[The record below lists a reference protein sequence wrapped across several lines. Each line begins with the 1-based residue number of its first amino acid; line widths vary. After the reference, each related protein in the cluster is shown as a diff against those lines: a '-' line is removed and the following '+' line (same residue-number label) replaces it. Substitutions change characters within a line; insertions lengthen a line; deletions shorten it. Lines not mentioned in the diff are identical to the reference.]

1 MLKYA
6 LLGFLS
12 YSSLTGYELKQRM
25 DSSTNN
31 FWNANLSQIYTSLKS
46 LEEDG
51 WVKSKIQAQDDKP
64 DKRIYTL
71 TDEGLNSLK
80 AWLEEPIT
88 DPEQRKSTFLLKL
101 FFSAKVDKETSLAQ
115 LRVSKNLHQREKER
129 YKSEAQTS
137 IKDIVATY
145 PSMKKEAIFW
155 EATRRFGELYEE
167 MYVHWLSETIELIE
181 NKMK

>member
-12 YSSLTGYELKQRM
+12 YSPLTGYELKQRM

-71 TDEGLNSLK
+71 TDEGLSSLK

-88 DPEQRKSTFLLKL
+88 
-101 FFSAKVDKETSLAQ
+101 
-115 LRVSKNLHQREKER
+115 
-129 YKSEAQTS
+129 
-137 IKDIVATY
+137 
-145 PSMKKEAIFW
+145 
-155 EATRRFGELYEE
+155 
-167 MYVHWLSETIELIE
+167 
-181 NKMK
+181 

>member
-12 YSSLTGYELKQRM
+12 YYPMTGYELKQQM
-25 DSSTNN
+25 DNSTDN
-31 FWNANLSQIYTSLKS
+31 FWNAKLSQIYTSLKS

-51 WVKSKIQAQDDKP
+51 WVKSKIQVQTDKP

-71 TDEGLNSLK
+71 TEEGLTHLK
-80 AWLEEPIT
+80 KWLEEPIT
-88 DPEQRKSTFLLKL
+88 DSEQTKNTLLLKI
-101 FFSAKVDKETSLAQ
+101 FFSAKVDKDSTLAQ
-115 LRVSKNLHQREKER
+115 LRLSKTLHQREVER
-129 YKSEAQTS
+129 YRTEVKDT
-137 IKDIVATY
+137 IKNAASSY
-145 PSMKKEAIFW
+145 PTMKKDAIFW

-181 NKMK
+181 SKLK